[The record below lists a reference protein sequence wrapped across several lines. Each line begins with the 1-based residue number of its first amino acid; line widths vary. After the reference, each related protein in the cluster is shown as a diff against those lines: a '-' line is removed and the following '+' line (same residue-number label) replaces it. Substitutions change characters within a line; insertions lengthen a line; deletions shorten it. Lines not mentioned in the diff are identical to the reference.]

1 MKKNVKKH
9 IILLTIF
16 LLLIITIF
24 FSKPVFADTEN
35 SIEKDITELTKGG
48 STPALSPYSPY
59 VAFISK
65 NICNTYEQTQV
76 RYLQKELNSIM
87 GYTFDTDG
95 KMTVQLRNAVK
106 EFQRAYGLE
115 VDGLVGPNTRL
126 YLNAAYKYQKIIVSG
141 SYLNIRTNPTTSSLS
156 LAKVPRGTILSYI
169 ETAYING
176 VKWYKISYNNIVG
189 YVSAQYTKDT
199 FVEVD
204 ITSQTLRLYKERLL
218 ILDTPITTGK
228 PGSYDTQKGYY
239 SIMFIDQDRYLQ
251 PSNVHVDYWMR
262 FNNAK
267 AQGLHDASW
276 RVSSDGNVFKYFGGT
291 RYKQPGTAGTKYSGS
306 KGCVNIPPNK
316 MPIIFQNTGL
326 GTPVYVH

>member
-1 MKKNVKKH
+1 
-9 IILLTIF
+9 
-16 LLLIITIF
+16 
-24 FSKPVFADTEN
+24 
-35 SIEKDITELTKGG
+35 
-48 STPALSPYSPY
+48 
-59 VAFISK
+59 
-65 NICNTYEQTQV
+65 
-76 RYLQKELNSIM
+76 M

-169 ETAYING
+169 ETAYTNG

-267 AQGLHDASW
+267 AQGLQNSLNAFGSAF
-276 RVSSDGNVFKYFGGT
+276 SSSAEGFSSVYNGLRNENKAIDYVL
-291 RYKQPGTAGTKYSGS
+291 AGTDTVNKVDYLIANPNVSGNRDRAFNYWKAWKDKS
-306 KGCVNIPPNK
+306 GNRKQYADEIAS
-316 MPIIFQNTGL
+316 
-326 GTPVYVH
+326 VYGFK